1 MDVNAR
7 THRDLVTWQE
17 SMNLAEM
24 IYSAT
29 ARFPVTERFGLSL
42 QMRRAAVS
50 IVSNI
55 SEGAARSSVREFA
68 RFLEIARGSL
78 AELDAQLNLAARLG
92 FLQPGSPVFLQC
104 DRCGRLLTALTASIR
119 NKASEA

>member
-1 MDVNAR
+1 MEPNAK

-24 IYSAT
+24 IYTST
-29 ARFPVTERFGLSL
+29 AQFPGTERFGLSL

-50 IVSNI
+50 VISNI
-55 SEGAARSSVREFA
+55 SEGAARRSPREFG

-92 FLQPGSPVFLQC
+92 FLRVDQPVYRQC
-104 DRCGRLLTALTASIR
+104 ERCGRLLTALTASIR
-119 NKASEA
+119 TKLSDT